1 MEKNIILIIKKNFFF
16 SKLSRLL
23 EKDGYLLKELT
34 DENRV
39 SEKNLKKSFL
49 FFFLESNGSIKELKK
64 LKIKNYNLV
73 IFKNQKI
80 SASKNFPEATY
91 INLPLIYNELIM
103 EVNRLNKVIKTN
115 NSQYKLGEYFY
126 NAKTSQL
133 FKEKSSLTINL
144 TELESKFLNY
154 MLKKNNG
161 ATKPQILSEVWKHN
175 KELDT
180 HTLESLIYRLRKKI
194 EKNPNEPSI
203 LINDSKRYFLKL

>member
-73 IFKNQKI
+73 IFKKPKNICKQKF
-80 SASKNFPEATY
+80 S
-91 INLPLIYNELIM
+91 
-103 EVNRLNKVIKTN
+103 
-115 NSQYKLGEYFY
+115 
-126 NAKTSQL
+126 
-133 FKEKSSLTINL
+133 
-144 TELESKFLNY
+144 
-154 MLKKNNG
+154 
-161 ATKPQILSEVWKHN
+161 
-175 KELDT
+175 
-180 HTLESLIYRLRKKI
+180 
-194 EKNPNEPSI
+194 
-203 LINDSKRYFLKL
+203 